1 MFALVHYP
9 EVQEKAYRELM
20 AVVGPSRVPSFADY
34 DSLLYVRA
42 VLKEILRVWPPT
54 PIGELSLLFSL
65 GLRLTWHAIGIPHH
79 VTEVCTLY
87 REGVMHLLN
96 GHRMIGMR
104 DISSR
109 RGPLACRTSGRH
121 TSSSRFVIYRHLG
134 V

>member
-1 MFALVHYP
+1 MVALVHYP

-34 DSLLYVRA
+34 DNLLYVRA
-42 VLKEILRVWPPT
+42 VLKEILRLWPPT
-54 PIGELSLLFSL
+54 PLGEPSLLFSL
-65 GLRLTWHAIGIPHH
+65 SLRLMWHAIGIPHY
-79 VTEVCTLY
+79 VTEVCTMH
-87 REGVMHLLN
+87 REGVLHLLN
-96 GHRMIGMR
+96 GHRTIGMR

-121 TSSSRFVIYRHLG
+121 SSSSGFVIYRRLG